1 MTTPF
6 PMKTRDGI
14 ILALILL
21 LIAGIVL
28 QIINKKPAVSTAAMD
43 VPATPAPRPTVATPA
58 SAPKSSAAAS
68 SAASPRPTPA
78 PVPAQPALVKAE
90 AVSQNITTASGLK
103 IQILAVG
110 TGAEAMPGE
119 IATVF
124 YKGTLMDGTVFDS
137 TDNHGGAPFS
147 FPLGKGMV
155 IKGWDEGVAGMKVG
169 EKRILIIP
177 PELGYGPNGTPGGP
191 IPPNATLIFQVELQ
205 GVK

>member
-1 MTTPF
+1 
-6 PMKTRDGI
+6 
-14 ILALILL
+14 
-21 LIAGIVL
+21 
-28 QIINKKPAVSTAAMD
+28 
-43 VPATPAPRPTVATPA
+43 
-58 SAPKSSAAAS
+58 
-68 SAASPRPTPA
+68 
-78 PVPAQPALVKAE
+78 
-90 AVSQNITTASGLK
+90 
-103 IQILAVG
+103 
-110 TGAEAMPGE
+110 MPGE